1 MSTVDVNTETQAR
14 PQPPAT
20 PPTLR
25 PVELS
30 RWAWRQ
36 LTSMRVALILLFL
49 LAVVAVPGSVFPQRR
64 VNPLAV
70 ADYLRSHPT
79 AGPWMDRFSLF
90 DVYSSPWFS
99 AVYVLLFISLVGC
112 IVPRTRQHV
121 RAMRA
126 KPPPAPRNLDRLPEH
141 RTVSAAGDATAVLDA
156 AERELRRRHYRVV
169 RAPDSIAGERGHLRE
184 TGNLVFHCSL
194 LLILLGAAIG
204 GLIGY
209 RGTVLVVVGDGFSNT
224 LTQYDGFSPGRFYG
238 ADDLP
243 PFSVHLDEFDA
254 TFVDT
259 GPMRGAA
266 KDFIADVTYRDAP
279 GEPEKTATIRV
290 NHPLKLD
297 GADIHLLGHGY
308 APRFTVRDGEGNVVF
323 EGPVPFL
330 PQDANFTSAGVIK
343 VPEAAPEQL
352 GFNAFFLPTTVM
364 SADGRPTS
372 IFPDAR
378 NASVVL
384 QPWAGDLGID
394 SGEAQSVYRLDTDD
408 MHRVETTDGKPVSE
422 LLGAGQTL
430 TLPDGL
436 GSITYDGYVRWVNM
450 QVSRNPGLPVLLAG
464 AGLAIISVLLSLNVR
479 RRRVWVRAGA
489 PVDGLDGAGTL
500 VEVAGLDRA
509 HGGDLDDEIDGITAA
524 LGRQSVGAA
533 RRDS

>member
-1 MSTVDVNTETQAR
+1 MATETQAR
-14 PQPPAT
+14 PQPPSS

-25 PVELS
+25 PIELA

-70 ADYLRSHPT
+70 DDYIAAHPS
-79 AGPWMDRFSLF
+79 AAPWMDRFSLF

-99 AVYVLLFISLVGC
+99 AVYTLLFISLVGC
-112 IVPRTRQHV
+112 VIPRTRLHI

-126 KPPPAPRNLDRLPEH
+126 KPPPAPRHLEKLPEH
-141 RTVSAAGDATAVLDA
+141 RTFTMAGSATEALDK
-156 AERELRRRHYRVV
+156 AERELRRRRYRVV
-169 RAPDSIAGERGHLRE
+169 RSADSVAAERGHLRE
-184 TGNLVFHCSL
+184 TGNLVFHSSMM
-194 LLILLGAAIG
+194 LILLGAAIG

-238 ADDLP
+238 ASEMP

-254 TFVDT
+254 TFVDS
-259 GPMRGAA
+259 GPTRGAA
-266 KDFIADVTYRDAP
+266 KDFVADVTYRTEPGAP
-279 GEPEKTATIRV
+279 EQSATIRV
-290 NHPLKLD
+290 NHPLKID

-308 APRFTVRDGEGNVVF
+308 APRFTVRDGAGNVVF
-323 EGPVPFL
+323 QGPVPFL
-330 PQDANFTSAGVIK
+330 PQDGNFTSAGVIK
-343 VPEAAPEQL
+343 VPDAQPQQL
-352 GFNAFFLPTTVM
+352 GFNAFFLPTTVIT
-364 SADGRPTS
+364 ADGRPTS

-384 QPWAGDLGID
+384 QPWSGDLGVD
-394 SGEAQSVYRLDTDD
+394 AGRPQSVYRLDTDN
-408 MHRVETTDGKPVSE
+408 MERVEDSGVPVSE

-430 TLPDGL
+430 TLPNGL

-464 AGLAIISVLLSLNVR
+464 AGLAIISVMLSLFVR
-479 RRRVWVRAGA
+479 RRRVWVRAGG
-489 PVDGLDGAGTL
+489 PGDGPDGAGT
-500 VEVAGLDRA
+500 VVRVAGLDRA
-509 HGGDLDDEIDGITAA
+509 HGGDLDEEIDSIALV
-524 LGRQSVGAA
+524 LGRAPTGLMIKES
-533 RRDS
+533 